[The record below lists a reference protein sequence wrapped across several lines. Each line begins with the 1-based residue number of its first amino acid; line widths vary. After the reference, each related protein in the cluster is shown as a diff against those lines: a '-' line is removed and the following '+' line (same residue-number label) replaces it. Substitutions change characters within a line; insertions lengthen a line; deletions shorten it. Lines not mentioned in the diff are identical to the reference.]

1 MLRKRFILL
10 LLSGVLASTA
20 PFSALRAQEER
31 HARWEE
37 SIRAFERQ
45 DREQGFPRP
54 GVIVFTGSSSV
65 RGWESLKD
73 DMSPLPVINRGFG
86 GSQLDDAVY
95 FANRI
100 VIPYLPSRVV
110 LYSGDNDIANGKSPE
125 TVAADFRAF
134 VERLR
139 GSIPGIPVYF
149 LSVKPSIA
157 RWKHW
162 ENMRKTNDLIRD
174 FCAKD
179 SLLFYVDAASV
190 LLGADGRPDAALFQ
204 EDGLHLNA
212 AGYGKWTAVLKP
224 LLAAPLA
231 EQGE

>member
-10 LLSGVLASTA
+10 LLNCVLAA
-20 PFSALRAQEER
+20 ALPVSALWAQEER

-45 DREQGFPRP
+45 DREQGFPKP

-65 RGWESLKD
+65 RGWESLAD
-73 DMSPLPVINRGFG
+73 DMAPLPVINRGFG

-139 GSIPGIPVYF
+139 GSIPGLPVYY
-149 LSVKPSIA
+149 LTVKPSIA

-162 ENMRKTNDLIRD
+162 ESMQKVNALIRD
-174 FCAKD
+174 ICATD

-204 EDGLHLNA
+204 DDGLHLNA

-224 LLAAPLA
+224 LLSEPLTD
-231 EQGE
+231 QVK